1 MKLTDAQWAVIEPL
15 IPKMPRRADGR
26 GRPRQDDRAIL
37 DGILWIL
44 RTGAQWDELPK
55 RYPPK
60 STCHDRFQEWNRSGV
75 IARILKALADDLVER
90 GVLDLSECF
99 VDATFAPAKRGAPAS
114 DLPSGAKGP
123 RSWQSRTLE
132 VLLSP
137 YTWRALPRMRR
148 RWLRL
153 RLKPLS
159 LRRLQYDSSATA
171 LTTAIRLMRGS
182 EHEASR

>member
-1 MKLTDAQWAVIEPL
+1 MKLTDAQWAVVEPL
-15 IPKMPRRADGR
+15 IPKPPRRADGK

-37 DGILWIL
+37 DGILWVM
-44 RTGAQWDELPK
+44 RTGAQWDELP
-55 RYPPK
+55 RRFPPK
-60 STCHDRFQEWNRSGV
+60 STCHDRFQQWNRSGV
-75 IARILKALADDLVER
+75 IASILKELAEHLVSR
-90 GVLDLSECF
+90 GEMDLSECF

-114 DLPSGAKGP
+114 GLPSEAKGP

-132 VLLSP
+132 VFLSP

-159 LRRLQYDSSATA
+159 LHRLRFGSSEIA
-171 LTTAIRLMRGS
+171 LTTAIHLMNASGS
-182 EHEASR
+182 VEST

>member
-1 MKLTDAQWAVIEPL
+1 MKLTDAQWAVVEPL
-15 IPKMPRRADGR
+15 IPKPPRRADGK

-37 DGILWIL
+37 DGILWIM

-55 RYPPK
+55 RFPPK
-60 STCHDRFQEWNRSGV
+60 STCHDRFQVWNRSGV
-75 IARILKALADDLVER
+75 IASILKSLAEDLVAR
-90 GVLDLSECF
+90 GELDLSESF
-99 VDATFAPAKRGAPAS
+99 VDATFAPAKRGAPA
-114 DLPSGAKGP
+114 LGPRSGVRGP

-132 VLLSP
+132 VFLSP

-159 LRRLQYDSSATA
+159 LRRRRSGSSASA
-171 LTTAIRLMRGS
+171 LTRAIHLTRSSAGGT
-182 EHEASR
+182 